1 MVLPPYF
8 FWLFFLGI
16 LGASGLFVWYY
27 LRHRMTSLFFP
38 QPLPGQV
45 RFEERR
51 ASGRS
56 LNFRVMGRAADCL
69 EVTVTDTEVWIR
81 LSFPFS
87 LLARRYGLEHRI
99 NRDSITRLQPEGAG
113 LRRGIILQYRD
124 PGGQTH
130 ELFLQL
136 RKADDFL
143 TALGKQPPLLPRDPA
158 S

>member
-8 FWLFFLGI
+8 FWLFFLGL

-27 LRHRMTSLFFP
+27 LRHRKTGLIFP
-38 QPLPGQV
+38 QLSPGQI
-45 RFEERR
+45 RFQECR

-69 EVTVTDTEVWIR
+69 EVTVTDAEVWIR
-81 LSFPFS
+81 MGFPFN
-87 LLARRYGLEHRI
+87 LLAQTCDLEHRI
-99 NRDSITRLQPEGAG
+99 NRDSITRLEPEGTG
-113 LRRGIILQYRD
+113 LRRGIILEYRD

-130 ELFLQL
+130 ELFLRL

-143 TALGKQPPLLPRDPA
+143 TALGKLPPLLPQNPA